1 MAKKGKGILN
11 KLASI
16 KASIVAVPVV
26 IKLITIVSIACIGF
40 VLLNYIKEW
49 IEGKNTA
56 TEIYE
61 QIAETQ
67 DFSQLVEIKGDES
80 EGYYWGFV
88 DNIDEILQKI
98 IEELKDNSNTVTI
111 KDTDLL
117 KKMILAEVVTQYPD
131 LGGKSF
137 EVEKSIY
144 SGSSKQKAEQM
155 MRDLTLEEKVS
166 QMLFVLTSDNND
178 LSKGAG
184 GYVLENGFDF
194 SKTQESISKAK
205 NSVVPVFAVD
215 EEGGTVQRVFDNY
228 PSARTYGD
236 AEDYE
241 KLEKDYSEKSKKLLE
256 MGITM
261 NLAPVADVSGE
272 GTFMKDRSFSS
283 DYTIAGKFV
292 EKAVKAMKSE
302 GIITS
307 LKHFPGYAN
316 AEDTHNGSYT
326 DTREMEEVQKDINIF
341 KKGINAGASTVMT
354 SHITVDA
361 IDPNNP
367 ASLSKKVINKIRGL
381 GFDGVIITDALN
393 MGALKGEKNIY
404 VRAINAGNDVLEV
417 NNFEEAKQQI
427 LNAIKNEE
435 IKVSTINEAVVRILA
450 MKFEYGILE
459 GSDDGLSGDFV
470 EDFLKA
476 AQEVTDYARKN
487 NFDYGHALYMPPKED
502 GTTDNFGGKRISCD
516 RLVGWALYKCG
527 YTDQPREGLTT
538 SAAGSPLMR
547 YCEEKGWKKIDNVED
562 VQAGDIVFSGQ
573 TNLEKTTA
581 AHTFICAGDNKRY
594 DCGSVERIRLTGKYS
609 GYKSQPFNEPITDF
623 ICAYR
628 VTTGSTGDRDISG
641 EGGDQ
646 KVCELVESQLE
657 KPYVVAGANPD
668 IGFDCSGLFVWAFKE
683 AGYDWG
689 GKRLTAD
696 GFSKVGKE
704 ISQEELKPGDLICE
718 GWSNG
723 KYGHIVMYIGND
735 EVIGAEAVCSLPWN
749 KHYSGSCIS
758 GCKVRKR
765 KMTSDEKSNP
775 TIKYITMAE
784 YYKGGGDDILK
795 LEDSKYN
802 KTVIESTD
810 EFQGAI
816 HLRRVMPNK
825 GFGEVKDVSTGVS
838 VESVT
843 YVDVTS
849 NVGLGTKEDIP
860 EDVKA
865 NMDGVSMQGLS
876 GTSYKDLSY
885 LTIPY
890 YDFNGKIQKG
900 NMVVKKELAD
910 EVLLIFQEL
919 FKAKYPIERMDTVER
934 FKSSMGS
941 VDFGDQKD
949 ADYGTKLDITS
960 MWYNNTSSFNDRN
973 TSSGSQSNHATGCAI
988 DLNPKI
994 NPFVEENRYS
1004 PLNAEKY
1011 TKRNMSG
1018 WSEIE
1023 KKAVI
1028 NKDSEIY
1035 KIFTKYGWS
1044 WGGDWE
1050 NSKDYQHFEKTDL
1063 SKITKISS
1071 ISGETQEDVNG
1082 NTNESGE
1089 NTSSGSTGGQI
1100 AGDGKQYV
1108 IAIDAGHGP
1117 AEGAEQGLYK
1127 TGAEDTSG
1135 ANSGMIERD
1144 YTRLVADA
1152 IADKLSIYSNLK
1164 IVRIGNSAE
1173 NPIVA
1178 NSKRVNMAKEAGAD
1192 LYVTIHYNGADDKSV
1207 SGTEVYYPAES
1218 GYPEDTASKQLAQ
1231 ILANSVS
1238 SSIGIKNR
1246 GVKDENTIPKGLSII
1261 KHSNLVGFPC
1271 VCVEGGYLSNK
1282 NDVNLL
1288 KGDEGVNRYAE
1299 GVASGILEY
1308 CGLEN
1313 KGFGQINSSAGNI
1326 VNNAGID
1333 SKIYDLKYVPP
1344 EKFQEHVEA
1353 NSEQALKEFTLDENK
1368 KIVIATWSYNSN
1380 DGGLKIST
1388 KSFQTGKTYTQ
1399 KYMMPVEYLLAYY
1412 IDTRNKEF
1420 VVDLANLAINSEFVL
1435 AVQDNVTTVKTEEFL
1450 TTEVSLYAENMD
1462 NLISKNKNGPDKTSS
1477 IVTESVST
1485 SLELTYGDTWFV
1497 KFYKDINYS
1506 SDDMNKRGG
1515 SRRVN
1520 TIQEIDGNV
1529 NNSETAYETSS
1540 TKTVLH
1546 DKIYNEDEEVRIFKK
1561 TTELKRTEVKNL
1573 SYRYN
1578 TGEMHVLG
1586 NEQEFITIY
1595 KKNKEFRNAI
1605 KPEWLFMV
1613 LEQQPKTSNM
1623 VDLTKYLIYR
1633 ARGQKD
1639 DYGITNFNFNEYAP
1653 ESFTMVQ
1660 GIYGNTVEEKV
1671 WFAFRSAGYSE
1682 EATAGVLGNMYQESN
1697 FIPDAARW
1705 YDRAWSIQY
1714 IADVDNGVISRESF
1728 ARDGQGYGLVGWT
1741 WSKLKYGIYDYAKS
1755 KGTSIADVNT
1765 QIEFL
1770 LGAVNPNG
1778 GADGYAIYVMGNGM
1792 NGFHASDWENATT
1805 PEAAA
1810 EAYCWT
1816 FEKPAASGANV
1827 AVRKQKARE
1836 YYEQFKGMTAPT
1848 MGSDSRIGAITL
1860 SGENANKMMQ
1870 MLVEALRIADDDRYT
1885 YSQSNRYG
1893 EFQYDCSS
1901 FVARLYKQYFNIDTP
1916 NNTGAYGSANLIGS
1930 PTSVQLQPGDV
1941 LWREGH
1947 VEIYIGNNQRVG
1959 AHTGKGAAADQI
1971 SVKSY
1976 TPPGTFTR
1984 VYRFVQ

>member
-16 KASIVAVPVV
+16 KASIVAVPIV

-40 VLLNYIKEW
+40 VFLNYIKEW

-67 DFSQLVEIKGDES
+67 DFSQLVEIKGNES

-98 IEELKDNSNTVTI
+98 IEELQDNSNTVTI
-111 KDTDLL
+111 ENIDLL

-166 QMLFVLTSDNND
+166 QMLFVLTSNNDD

-236 AEDYE
+236 SEDYE
-241 KLEKDYSEKSKKLLE
+241 KLEKDYAEKSKKLLE

-261 NLAPVADVSGE
+261 NLSPVADVSGE
-272 GTFMKDRSFSS
+272 GAFMKDRSFSS
-283 DYTIAGKFV
+283 DYTIAGNFV

-316 AEDTHNGSYT
+316 AQDTHKGAYT

-341 KKGINAGASTVMT
+341 KKGISAGASTVMT
-354 SHITVDA
+354 SHITVNA
-361 IDPNNP
+361 IDPDNP

-393 MGALKGEKNIY
+393 MGALQDEENIY

-417 NNFEEAKQQI
+417 SNFEEAKQQI
-427 LNAIKNEE
+427 LEAVKKEE
-435 IKVSTINEAVVRILA
+435 IEVSKINEAVVRILA
-450 MKFEYGILE
+450 MKFEYGLLE
-459 GSDDGLSGDFV
+459 GSEDGISGDFV

-487 NFDYGHALYMPPKED
+487 NFDYGHASYMPPKED
-502 GTTDNFGGKRISCD
+502 GTTDDFGGKRISCD

-547 YCEEKGWKKIDNVED
+547 YCEEKGWKKIDKVED

-594 DCGSVERIRLTGKYS
+594 DCGSVERIRLTGQYS
-609 GYKSQPFNEPITDF
+609 GYTSQPFSEPITNF

-641 EGGDQ
+641 EEGDQ
-646 KVCELVESQLE
+646 KLCDLVSSQLE
-657 KPYVVAGANPD
+657 KPYVVSGANPD

-683 AGYDWG
+683 AGYDLK

-704 ISQEELKPGDLICE
+704 ISREELKPGDLICE

-735 EVIGAEAVCSLPWN
+735 EVIGSEAVCSLPWN
-749 KHYSGSCIS
+749 KHYSGSCKS

-784 YYKGGGDDILK
+784 YYTGGGDDILK

-865 NMDGVSMQGLS
+865 NMDGVSMKGLS

-919 FKAKYPIERMDTVER
+919 FKAKYPIERMDTVEK

-960 MWYNNTSSFNDRN
+960 MWYNNTSAFNDRN

-1011 TKRNMSG
+1011 TKRDMSG
-1018 WSEIE
+1018 WSETE

-1082 NTNESGE
+1082 NTTESGE

-1117 AEGAEQGLYK
+1117 SEGAKQGLYE

-1173 NPIVA
+1173 NPILA

-1192 LYVTIHYNGADDKSV
+1192 LYVTIHYNGANDKSV
-1207 SGTEVYYPAES
+1207 SGTEVYYPAEA

-1246 GVKDENTIPKGLSII
+1246 GVFDENALAGLSII

-1412 IDTRNKEF
+1412 IDTRNEEF

-1540 TKTVLH
+1540 SKTVLH
-1546 DKIYNEDEEVRIFKK
+1546 DKIFNGDEEVRIFRK
-1561 TTELKRTEVKNL
+1561 TTEVKRTEVKNL

-1586 NEQEFITIY
+1586 NEQDFITIY

-1613 LEQQPKTSNM
+1613 LEQQSKTANM

-1885 YSQSNRYG
+1885 YNKDNRYG

-1901 FVARLYKQYFNIDTP
+1901 LVYRLYKQYFNIDVPTS
-1916 NNTGAYGSANLIGS
+1916 TSGYGNANLIGS
-1930 PTSVQLQPGDV
+1930 PASVQLQPGDV

-1959 AHTGKGAAADQI
+1959 AHTDKVAAADQI
-1971 SVKSY
+1971 NVKSY

>member
-1 MAKKGKGILN
+1 MAKKRKKGIVG
-11 KLASI
+11 KLAAI
-16 KASIVAVPVV
+16 KASIVAVPIV
-26 IKLITIVSIACIGF
+26 IKLIAIISIVCIGF
-40 VLLNYIKEW
+40 VFFNYIKEW

-61 QIAETQ
+61 QLAETQ
-67 DFSQLVEIKGDES
+67 DFSELVEIKGDEN

-98 IEELKDNSNTVTI
+98 IEELEDNSNTVTI
-111 KDTDLL
+111 KDIDLL

-155 MRDLTLEEKVS
+155 MRDLSLEEKVS
-166 QMLFVLTSDNND
+166 QMLFVLTSNNDD

-184 GYVLENGFDF
+184 GYVLEGGFDF
-194 SKTQESISKAK
+194 SRAQESISGAK
-205 NSVVPVFAVD
+205 NSVAPVFAVD

-228 PSARTYGD
+228 PSARTYGE

-241 KLEKDYSEKSKKLLE
+241 KLEKDYAEKSKKLLE
-256 MGITM
+256 MGINM

-272 GTFMKDRSFSS
+272 GSFMKDRSFSS

-487 NFDYGHALYMPPKED
+487 NFNYGHALYMPPKED

-919 FKAKYPIERMDTVER
+919 YTAQYPIERMDTVED
-934 FKSSMGS
+934 FKSSMNS

-949 ADYGTKLDITS
+949 ADYGIKLDITS
-960 MWYNNTSSFNDRN
+960 MWYNNTSAFNDRN
-973 TSSGSQSNHATGCAI
+973 TSSGSSSNHSTGCAI

-994 NPFVEENRYS
+994 NPYVEENRYT

-1011 TKRNMSG
+1011 TKRDMSG
-1018 WSEIE
+1018 WSEVE

-1050 NSKDYQHFEKTDL
+1050 TSKDYQHFEKTDL

-1071 ISGETQEDVNG
+1071 IEGEAQEGVNG
-1082 NTNESGE
+1082 NTPEAGE

-1127 TGAEDTSG
+1127 TGTQDSSG
-1135 ANSGMIERD
+1135 ANSGMVERD

-1164 IVRIGNSAE
+1164 VVRIGNSAE
-1173 NPIVA
+1173 NPMVD
-1178 NSKRVNMAKEAGAD
+1178 NKQRVNMAKEAGAD
-1192 LYVTIHYNGADDKSV
+1192 LYVTIHYNGSDNKSV

-1218 GYPEDTASKQLAQ
+1218 GYPEDTASKQLAE

-1246 GVKDENTIPKGLSII
+1246 GVFDENVVNGLVII

-1271 VCVEGGYLSNK
+1271 VCVEGGYMSNK

-1299 GVASGILEY
+1299 GVAKGILEY

-1313 KGFGQINSSAGNI
+1313 KGFGQVNSSAGNV

-1353 NSEQALKEFTLDENK
+1353 NDEQALREFTLDEDK

-1399 KYMMPVEYLLAYY
+1399 KYMMPMEYLLAYY
-1412 IDTRNKEF
+1412 IDTRNEEF

-1435 AVQDNVTTVKTEEFL
+1435 AIQDNVSTVKTEEFE
-1450 TTEVSLYAENMD
+1450 TTEVRIYED
-1462 NLISKNKNGPDKTSS
+1462 NLNNLVSTDRSGPKKTSS
-1477 IVTESVST
+1477 VVTESVST
-1485 SLELTYGDTWFV
+1485 SVELTYGDTWFV

-1515 SRRVN
+1515 SKRVN
-1520 TIQEIDGNV
+1520 TTQKIDGNV
-1529 NNSETAYETSS
+1529 NNNETAYETSN
-1540 TKTVLH
+1540 TWTGLE
-1546 DKIYNEDEEVRIFKK
+1546 DKIFTRK
-1561 TTELKRTEVKNL
+1561 TKIKRTEVKNM
-1573 SYRYN
+1573 SYKYN

-1586 NEQEFITIY
+1586 NEQDFITIY
-1595 KKNKEFRNAI
+1595 KKNREFRNAI